1 MIRCRPAGV
10 GASLTGTPSPD
21 DPVRLPVVVSLA
33 ALFVAMPSLPA
44 TAQQPNTVV
53 ADLLSDVAEV
63 EQKLVGLARAM
74 PAETFAWRP
83 AAGVRS
89 VSEVFQH
96 VAADNYLLP
105 IFAGT
110 PAPASTGIQGDAYP
124 TVQAYE
130 SRSADRATVLAD
142 LEQSFAHLRAAMSAT
157 AGRSPADTVTL
168 FGQKRTLQ
176 QLWVLTTTHL
186 HEHLG
191 QAIAYAR
198 SNNVVPP
205 WSR

>member
-1 MIRCRPAGV
+1 
-10 GASLTGTPSPD
+10 
-21 DPVRLPVVVSLA
+21 VRLSPVVALA
-33 ALFVAMPSLPA
+33 ALLAAVPTLPA
-44 TAQQPNTVV
+44 AAQGPNTVV
-53 ADLLSDVAEV
+53 ADLMSDVTEV

-74 PAETFAWRP
+74 PAESYAWRP

-89 VSEVFQH
+89 VGEVFQH

-110 PAPASTGIQGDAYP
+110 PAPAATGIQGDAYA

-130 SRSADRATVLAD
+130 TRSADRATVIAD
-142 LEQSFAHLRAAMSAT
+142 LEQSFAHLRAAMSA
-157 AGRSPADTVTL
+157 AAARNPADTVTL
-168 FGQKRTLQ
+168 FGQTRTLQ

-198 SNNVVPP
+198 ATNVVPP

>member
-1 MIRCRPAGV
+1 M
-10 GASLTGTPSPD
+10 
-21 DPVRLPVVVSLA
+21 RLFPVVALA
-33 ALFVAMPSLPA
+33 ALLTAVPTAPA
-44 TAQQPNTVV
+44 AAQGSNTAL
-53 ADLLSDVAEV
+53 ADLMSDVAEV

-74 PAETFAWRP
+74 PAESFAWRP

-89 VSEVFQH
+89 VGEVFQH

-105 IFAGT
+105 VFAGT
-110 PAPASTGIQGDAYP
+110 SAPAATGIVGDQYA

-130 SRSADRATVLAD
+130 TRSADRATVIAD
-142 LEQSFAHLRAAMSAT
+142 LEQSFAHLRAAMTASAT
-157 AGRSPADTVTL
+157 RSPADTVTL